1 MCSVSKLSQFG
12 ARADFYIF
20 FQIYVPLLGRN
31 NSANWPRHLAI
42 KREGAFI
49 IFLRCMT
56 SGIPPLPFKRQ
67 AHFHCRF
74 APLVYWKFG
83 ASIKKQP
90 VFSPLEAKVISAQIS
105 FSLSLLAPLFWE
117 NSIGACICTC
127 VCMYVGKRGEGSS
140 TSHHLSLFVS
150 KVLYTTKKNLPPF
163 LLPPTKEAGESIFLN
178 GRRLR
183 LWSPFAGGGG
193 G

>member
-74 APLVYWKFG
+74 APLALEVG

-127 VCMYVGKRGEGSS
+127 VYVCMLGRGGRGVLQAIIFPSS
-140 TSHHLSLFVS
+140 SVKSCTRPKKPPSLSSLS
-150 KVLYTTKKNLPPF
+150 PHQR
-163 LLPPTKEAGESIFLN
+163 
-178 GRRLR
+178 GRGVHF
-183 LWSPFAGGGG
+183 P
-193 G
+193 

>member
-74 APLVYWKFG
+74 APLALEGWG
-83 ASIKKQP
+83 QHKKTTSLFP
-90 VFSPLEAKVISAQIS
+90 FRSVFRANFVSP
-105 FSLSLLAPLFWE
+105 PLFLLLCSGKTASE
-117 NSIGACICTC
+117 RVSAL
-127 VCMYVGKRGEGSS
+127 VYMYVCWE
-140 TSHHLSLFVS
+140 
-150 KVLYTTKKNLPPF
+150 
-163 LLPPTKEAGESIFLN
+163 E
-178 GRRLR
+178 
-183 LWSPFAGGGG
+183 GGGEFYKPSSFPLRQ
-193 G
+193 